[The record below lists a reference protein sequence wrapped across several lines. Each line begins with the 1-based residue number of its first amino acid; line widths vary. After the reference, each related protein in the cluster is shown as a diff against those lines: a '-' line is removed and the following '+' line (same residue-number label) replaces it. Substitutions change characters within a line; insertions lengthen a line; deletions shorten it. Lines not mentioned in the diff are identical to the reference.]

1 MALRRPSTAHLGEM
15 PSAAVFWF
23 VAMEV
28 IPLRMEPI
36 VHRSSV
42 RTQPASERIT
52 LGPHEG
58 VLYRRPPM
66 DDTIG

>member
-1 MALRRPSTAHLGEM
+1 MR
-15 PSAAVFWF
+15 SAAVFWF
-23 VAMEV
+23 VAIEV
-28 IPLRMEPI
+28 IQLRMEPI
-36 VHRSSV
+36 VHRSSA

-52 LGPHEG
+52 LGPYEG

>member
-1 MALRRPSTAHLGEM
+1 MR
-15 PSAAVFWF
+15 SAAVFWF

-42 RTQPASERIT
+42 RTQPTPERIT